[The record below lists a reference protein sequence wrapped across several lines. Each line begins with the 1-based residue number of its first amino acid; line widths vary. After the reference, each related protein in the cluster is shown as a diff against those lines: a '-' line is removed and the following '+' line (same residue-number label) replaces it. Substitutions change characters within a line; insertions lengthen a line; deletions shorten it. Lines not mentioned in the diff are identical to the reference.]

1 MPPRQPPALSV
12 GSVLSKGMAGFLEH
26 ANRLLTRSSY
36 LMAVPALVLLIRQ
49 ATDHYWLN
57 MVVWLLGL
65 ALGGYAAW
73 PLSRNALAAVSSGR
87 PPRLSPA
94 DWWVRDGFVRA
105 SVAFFLTVAVG
116 TVFLVVPGIM
126 VLMIYSLYPFAIVD
140 RRAAGFQALALSS
153 ELSKG
158 NRIKLLRL
166 VAVCLAFFVP
176 GMASLYLWSSS
187 PWGAIALWILGTPAL
202 AAASTIMASAYR
214 SIRDARDGGPRR

>member
-12 GSVLSKGMAGFLEH
+12 GSVLSKGMAGFRGH

-73 PLSRNALAAVSSGR
+73 PLSRNALAAVSSAR
-87 PPRLSPA
+87 PSPD

-153 ELSKG
+153 ELSRG
-158 NRIKLLRL
+158 IRIKLLRL

-187 PWGAIALWILGTPAL
+187 PWGAIGLWVLGTPAL

-214 SIRDARDGGPRR
+214 SICDAQEGGPRR